1 MVHRLAA
8 PARQRTARR
17 RVSYR
22 VACYPALPRRW
33 DPNPRLGTRSQRS
46 IWKWVLQPPP
56 LPRRLS
62 GFANENP
69 ARACAVRWRAST
81 GGAPG
86 TLIGDIHPGRRGPR
100 SSILD
105 TLAYTDLTAEGYAAR
120 HAAELTSRLSFAV
133 VSVVRGV
140 QS

>member
-1 MVHRLAA
+1 ARFCGGTFHGLDSLAGEGD
-8 PARQRTARR
+8 ARGGVIRR
-17 RVSYR
+17 
-22 VACYPALPRRW
+22 AALFPALLRRW
-33 DPNPRLGTRSQRS
+33 VPSRRLGARSQRC
-46 IWKWVLQPPP
+46 ICKWVFQPPP

-105 TLAYTDLTAEGYAAR
+105 TLAYTDLTPEEYAGA
-120 HAAELTSRLSFAV
+120 
-133 VSVVRGV
+133 
-140 QS
+140 